1 MWVVGAGRANNTP
14 RLPRPLQANTS
25 GKEGRGARSVRWS
38 ESSAPPRARR
48 DRGVGRKRS
57 GRCRAKEGSFWGFC
71 LAGVERLGRRVT
83 PLLPL
88 PPPPLPSLAPL
99 PPSPPP
105 EAKDE
110 VGFPSERRATPPRI
124 ATSEAPTEAN
134 PSAPES
140 ERGEGTK
147 QAFKK
152 QHQSSIVRQ
161 RSPADEAVTGRRG
174 E

>member
-83 PLLPL
+83 PIL
-88 PPPPLPSLAPL
+88 PPPSSSSPFPRPPSLPL
-99 PPSPPP
+99 LLPKRKMKS
-105 EAKDE
+105 
-110 VGFPSERRATPPRI
+110 VSRRSGGRHRLGSRPPRCRPKRFRRLPK
-124 ATSEAPTEAN
+124 ASEERE
-134 PSAPES
+134 PSKHS
-140 ERGEGTK
+140 K
-147 QAFKK
+147 
-152 QHQSSIVRQ
+152 SSMR
-161 RSPADEAVTGRRG
+161 AA
-174 E
+174 